1 MTTLASL
8 RRRAATHRLG
18 TYIAL
23 TFLVTWG
30 FWGGVVLFEP
40 SATTLLQLVGGF
52 GPLIAAAITAW
63 IAGDVRPWAAQLVRW
78 RVPVRWWAYAV
89 LVPGGIVGL
98 VVVGSV
104 GFGGGIDVSRLPG
117 AGSIVAIGVLTFL
130 RGGLEEP
137 GWRGMA
143 LPLLQKRF
151 NATVASGVLGVVW
164 TTWHLPLFVTQGTN
178 QAGSS
183 LVLYG
188 MSVLPLTVLLTV
200 LYNNTRGSV
209 LLAMLFHTTW
219 NAIQGVVGPAITG
232 AGRVSPNVLV
242 LVVLWIAALGAIAIH
257 GVSDLS
263 GERLMEIPRPTR

>member
-1 MTTLASL
+1 MTSLASL
-8 RRRAATHRLG
+8 RQWAANRRLI
-18 TYIAL
+18 TYLAL

-30 FWGGVVLFEP
+30 FWGGVILVDT
-40 SATTLLQLVGGF
+40 SATMLLQLIGGF

-78 RVPVRWWAYAV
+78 QVPLRWWAYAV
-89 LVPGGIVGL
+89 LVPIGIISLVG
-98 VVVGSV
+98 VGSV
-104 GFGGGIDVSRLPG
+104 VSGGGLDLARLPQVG
-117 AGSIVAIGVLTFL
+117 TVITIFFWTFL

-151 NATVASGVLGVVW
+151 NATIASVVLGVIW

-183 LVLYG
+183 LFLYG
-188 MSVLPLTVLLTV
+188 MSVLPLTFLLTV

-219 NAIQGVVGPAITG
+219 NAIQGVIGPAITG
-232 AGRVSPNVLV
+232 AGIISPNVLV
-242 LVVLWIAALGAIAIH
+242 LIVLWIAALGAISIH
-257 GVSDLS
+257 GIRHLS
-263 GERLMEIPRPTR
+263 NDRLTELPRPIL